1 MVRFKSMLP
10 AAVFAFS
17 VGLSGVSFA
26 QDQTFTIG
34 VSVPAA
40 DHGWTG
46 GVNYH
51 AQQTIGRLEEVYP
64 NLDFVF
70 ASAPDAPKQ
79 IADIEDMVS
88 TRNIDALVIL
98 PGDPDAMT
106 SAIKQIKDSGKFVTV
121 VDRELSVQGVQDLFV
136 AGDNPGLG
144 ANSAAFF
151 RERLPEGGK
160 IVILRGLPIPI
171 DQQRFDA
178 FMAGIEGS
186 NIEVLVDEFANW
198 NRDDGF
204 RVMQDF
210 LTRFPEID
218 AVWAQDDDIALGAI
232 EAIRQAGREGDMW
245 ILGGAGMQQMLQR
258 VAASDTLVP
267 ADVSYNP
274 AMIST
279 GIELTAAHI
288 ANGTPV
294 SGRYILESTL
304 ITPENAQDF
313 LDESSPF

>member
-1 MVRFKSMLP
+1 MKLLKSLLLAGLV
-10 AAVFAFS
+10 AA
-17 VGLSGVSFA
+17 GLGSPVVA
-26 QDQTFTIG
+26 QDKVTIG

-46 GVNYH
+46 GVNYF
-51 AQQTIGRLEEVYP
+51 AQQAIERLKKTYP
-64 NLDFVF
+64 NVDFVF

-106 SAIKQIKDSGKFVTV
+106 SAIKQVKDAGKFVTV
-121 VDRELSVQGVQDLFV
+121 VDRQLSINGVENLYV

-144 ANSAAFF
+144 ANSAEYFKQA
-151 RERLPEGGK
+151 LPDGGN

-178 FMAGIEGS
+178 FMKGIEGT
-186 NIEVLVDEFANW
+186 NIKVLDDEFANW

-204 RVMQDF
+204 KVMQDF
-210 LTRFPEID
+210 LTRFPDIK

-232 EAIRQAGREGDMW
+232 EAIKQAGRDGDMF
-245 ILGGAGMQQMLQR
+245 IVGGAGMQQMLQR
-258 VAASDTLVP
+258 VAAGDKLVP
-267 ADVSYNP
+267 VDVSYSP
-274 AMIST
+274 AMIAT
-279 GIELTAAHI
+279 AIELTTAHF
-288 ANGTPV
+288 V
-294 SGRYILESTL
+294 SNVQVAGRYILDSTL
-304 ITPENAQDF
+304 ITKDNAAQFIDA
-313 LDESSPF
+313 ESPF

>member
-1 MVRFKSMLP
+1 MKLAKSLLA
-10 AAVFAFS
+10 AAVIAGS
-17 VGLSGVSFA
+17 LGGVAVA
-26 QDQTFTIG
+26 QDKVVIG

-46 GVNYH
+46 GVNYF
-51 AQQTIGRLEEVYP
+51 AQQAIERLGTTYP
-64 NLDFVF
+64 DVEFVF

-88 TRNIDALVIL
+88 TRAIDALVIL

-106 SAIKQIKDSGKFVTV
+106 SAIKQVKDAGKFVTV
-121 VDRELSVQGVQDLFV
+121 VDRQLSIDGVEDLYV

-144 ANSAAFF
+144 ANSAAYFK
-151 RERLPEGGK
+151 EALPEGGN

-186 NIEVLVDEFANW
+186 NITVLDDEFANW

-204 RVMQDF
+204 KVMQDF
-210 LTRFPEID
+210 LTRFPDIK

-232 EAIRQAGREGDMW
+232 EAIKQAGREDEMF
-245 ILGGAGMQQMLQR
+245 IVGGAGMQQILQA
-258 VAASDTLVP
+258 VADGSTLTPV
-267 ADVSYNP
+267 DVSYSP
-274 AMIST
+274 AMIAT
-279 GIELTAAHI
+279 AIELTTSHLVGGI
-288 ANGTPV
+288 QV
-294 SGRYILESTL
+294 SGRYILDSTL
-304 ITPENAQDF
+304 ITKDNAAEF
-313 LDESSPF
+313 LDAESPF

>member
-1 MVRFKSMLP
+1 MKLVQSFLT
-10 AAVFAFS
+10 AAALT
-17 VGLSGVSFA
+17 VGLGGVAIA
-26 QDQTFTIG
+26 QDNITIG

-46 GVNYH
+46 GVNYF
-51 AQQTIGRLEEVYP
+51 AQQAIERLSATYP
-64 NLDFVF
+64 NVEYVF
-70 ASAPDAPKQ
+70 TSAPDAPKQ

-106 SAIKQIKDSGKFVTV
+106 SAIKQVKDAGKFVTV
-121 VDRELSVQGVQDLFV
+121 VDRELSITGVEDLYV

-144 ANSAAFF
+144 ANSAEYFKEA
-151 RERLPEGGK
+151 LPEGGN

-186 NIEVLVDEFANW
+186 NITVLDDEFANW

-204 RVMQDF
+204 KVMQDF
-210 LTRFPEID
+210 LTRFPDID

-232 EAIRQAGREGDMW
+232 EAIRQAGREDEMF
-245 ILGGAGMQQMLQR
+245 IVGGAGMQQILQR
-258 VAASDTLVP
+258 VAAGDKLVP
-267 ADVSYNP
+267 VDVSYSP
-274 AMIST
+274 AMIAT
-279 GIELTAAHI
+279 AIELTTSHLVGGI
-288 ANGTPV
+288 QV
-294 SGRYILESTL
+294 SGRFVLDSTL
-304 ITPENAQDF
+304 ITPENAEEY
-313 LDESSPF
+313 LDASSPF